1 MKKKAGKGV
10 FVILL
15 VLVGVSLFIP
25 INATPSKK
33 TRIILEHT
41 YKTYIAPPC
50 FEQAQA
56 TNHLEESNLGK
67 ARELNYKAES
77 SCTEKQLE
85 PQRKL
90 LIMNLAEQAGL
101 ISGQWSW

>member
-1 MKKKAGKGV
+1 MTRKALIG
-10 FVILL
+10 FL
-15 VLVGVSLFIP
+15 VLLGGGLFLIP
-25 INATPSKK
+25 INSAPPAH

-56 TNHLEESNLGK
+56 TNNLGEWNLAK

-77 SCTEKQLE
+77 SCTEELLKPE
-85 PQRKL
+85 RKPVFKL
-90 LIMNLAEQAGL
+90 VAEKIGL
-101 ISGQWSW
+101 TSGQWNW

>member
-1 MKKKAGKGV
+1 MMRKAAIVVV
-10 FVILL
+10 FVILI
-15 VLVGVSLFIP
+15 GGSLFIP
-25 INATPSKK
+25 INSSPPKN

-56 TNHLEESNLGK
+56 TNNLAESNLAK

-77 SCTEKQLE
+77 SCTEELLKPERKPLFKILLE
-85 PQRKL
+85 KIALTGGRW
-90 LIMNLAEQAGL
+90 N
-101 ISGQWSW
+101 W